1 MSSRSHVREH
11 RIIPRAVHDAGGK
24 IAMQILHAG
33 RYAFTPFCVGPTALK
48 SPISRFKPRA
58 LTAWGVERTIR
69 AFVRSAVL
77 AREAGYDGVE
87 IMGSEGYLINQF
99 LVADTTSASTD
110 GVQILNGDAAFP
122 RNFDADSG
130 GGGST
135 CMAEHAGPCVSRIGL
150 WRGQAFGPNH
160 RGSMPNSSIRA

>member
-1 MSSRSHVREH
+1 MDKLARFMQKGRGEVGLMVTVDCPQPRGVVAWGGARMSSRSHVREH

-33 RYAFTPFCVGPTALK
+33 ATRSLRFVSDPPLK

-58 LTAWGVERTIR
+58 PTQGVERTIR

-99 LVADTTSASTD
+99 SWRTPTSATTD
-110 GVQILNGDAAFP
+110 GAVILNGDAAFLKK
-122 RNFDADSG
+122 F
-130 GGGST
+130 
-135 CMAEHAGPCVSRIGL
+135 
-150 WRGQAFGPNH
+150 
-160 RGSMPNSSIRA
+160 